1 MNKPNHK
8 EQKMK
13 TRRIGFRMSAI
24 ALAIAASTIFV
35 SGQLGRS
42 HAQQITENNSSRAES
57 LSGRTLEH
65 PRLKLAD
72 GHADI
77 CKENEQQCLKGCDG
91 ATSCSNQCVVNYNGC
106 MAQGG

>member
-1 MNKPNHK
+1 M
-8 EQKMK
+8 KMK
-13 TRRIGFRMSAI
+13 QTGLTMSAI
-24 ALAIAASTIFV
+24 VFAIVASTIFV

-42 HAQQITENNSSRAES
+42 AQQIAENNSSRTES

-77 CKENEQQCLKGCDG
+77 CKENEDQCLKGCDG

>member
-1 MNKPNHK
+1 
-8 EQKMK
+8 MK
-13 TRRIGFRMSAI
+13 TKRTVLTVSAM
-24 ALAIAASTIFV
+24 AFAIVASTIFV
-35 SGQLGRS
+35 SGQLGRG
-42 HAQQITENNSSRAES
+42 HTQQIAENNSPRTES